1 LMGEHSGKMMD
12 GGAGVSGADLKWLA
26 LGDLSPRPPG
36 IYRFRLA
43 PAR

>member
-1 LMGEHSGKMMD
+1 MAVLELL
-12 GGAGVSGADLKWLA
+12 GVDLKWLA

-36 IYRFRLA
+36 IYRFVLA